1 MTTSST
7 PFQDG
12 QSRDAAYWAEPVS
25 KLKVGRMP
33 TGALNLNV
41 EGRQVVG
48 PLQGFGQM
56 WQKIYRVRLSN
67 AEVKPAEVIKTW
79 KEHFPEFWPKG
90 ERFYAPLTGIAPGE
104 VALINA
110 VLPGGL
116 PLPVSTGMLVIYA
129 DEECFTLMTPQGHP
143 VAAWITFR
151 VREEGSYTV
160 AQVEQLLRTD
170 DPIYEA
176 GFRLLG
182 AKGEDKFWQETLKAL
197 AAHFNVVDEPVQMH
211 KTCVDPK
218 VQWSEARNVW
228 QNAVIRTML
237 YKMASPVLWVGKR
250 LSSASRVR
258 GKGV

>member
-12 QSRDAAYWAEPVS
+12 QPRDDAYWAQPVS

-41 EGRQVVG
+41 EGRHLVG

-56 WQKIYRVRLSN
+56 WQKIFKVRLVG
-67 AEVKPAEVIKTW
+67 ATIKPIEVITSW
-79 KEHFPEFWPKG
+79 KEHFSSFWPKG
-90 ERFYAPLTGIAPGE
+90 YHFIAPLTGIAPGE
-104 VALINA
+104 IALINA

-116 PLPVSTGMLVIYA
+116 PLPVSTGMLVIYV

-143 VAAWITFR
+143 VAAWITFS
-151 VREEGSYTV
+151 VHEEGGCTV

-182 AKGEDKFWQETLKAL
+182 AKGEDKFWQDTLAAL
-197 AAHFNVVDEPVQMH
+197 AAHFGVVDEPVQIY
-211 KTCVDPK
+211 KTCIDPQ
-218 VQWSEARNVW
+218 VQWSEAKNVW
-228 QNAVIRTML
+228 QNAVIRTVF
-237 YKMASPVLWVGKR
+237 YKVISPVLWIGKR
-250 LSSASRVR
+250 LRSLVLSS
-258 GKGV
+258 

>member
-12 QSRDAAYWAEPVS
+12 QPRDDAYWAQPVS

-41 EGRQVVG
+41 EGRHLVG

-56 WQKIYRVRLSN
+56 WQKIFKVRLVG
-67 AEVKPAEVIKTW
+67 ATIKPTEVITSW
-79 KEHFPEFWPKG
+79 KEHFSSFWPKG
-90 ERFYAPLTGIAPGE
+90 YHFIAPLTGIAPGE
-104 VALINA
+104 IALINA
-110 VLPGGL
+110 VVPGGL
-116 PLPVSTGMLVIYA
+116 PLPVSTGMLVIYV

-143 VAAWITFR
+143 VAAWITFS
-151 VREEGSYTV
+151 VHEEGGCTV

-182 AKGEDKFWQETLKAL
+182 AKGEDKFWQDTLTAL
-197 AAHFNVVDEPVQMH
+197 AAHFGVVDEPVQIY
-211 KTCVDPK
+211 KTCIDPR
-218 VQWSEARNVW
+218 VQWSEAKNVW
-228 QNAVIRTML
+228 QNAVIRTVF
-237 YKMASPVLWVGKR
+237 YKVISPVLWIGKR
-250 LSSASRVR
+250 LRSLVLSS
-258 GKGV
+258 

>member
-7 PFQDG
+7 PFQDE
-12 QSRDAAYWAEPVS
+12 QPRDAAYWAEPVS

-56 WQKIYRVRLSN
+56 WQKIFKVRLVG
-67 AEVKPAEVIKTW
+67 AAIKPTEVITSW
-79 KEHFPEFWPKG
+79 KEHFSSFWPKG
-90 ERFYAPLTGIAPGE
+90 YHFIAPLTGIAPGE
-104 VALINA
+104 IALINA

-116 PLPVSTGMLVIYA
+116 PLPVSTGMLVIYV

-143 VAAWITFR
+143 VAAWITFS
-151 VREEGSYTV
+151 VYEEGGCTV

-182 AKGEDKFWQETLKAL
+182 AKGEDKFWQDTLAAL
-197 AAHFNVVDEPVQMH
+197 AAHFGVADEPVQVY
-211 KTCVDPK
+211 KTCIDPK
-218 VQWSEARNVW
+218 VQWSEAKNVW
-228 QNAVIRTML
+228 QNAVIRTVF
-237 YKMASPVLWVGKR
+237 YKMISPVLWVGKR
-250 LSSASRVR
+250 LRSLVISS
-258 GKGV
+258 

>member
-12 QSRDAAYWAEPVS
+12 QSRDDAYWAQPIS

-41 EGRQVVG
+41 EGRHLVG

-56 WQKIYRVRLSN
+56 WQKIFKVRLVG
-67 AEVKPAEVIKTW
+67 ATIKPTEVITSW
-79 KEHFPEFWPKG
+79 KEHFSSFWPKG
-90 ERFYAPLTGIAPGE
+90 YHFIAPLTGIAPGE
-104 VALINA
+104 IALINA

-116 PLPVSTGMLVIYA
+116 PLPVSTGMLVIYV

-143 VAAWITFR
+143 VAAWITFS
-151 VREEGSYTV
+151 VHEEGDCTV

-182 AKGEDKFWQETLKAL
+182 AKGEDKFWQDTLTAL
-197 AAHFNVVDEPVQMH
+197 AAHFGVVDEPVQVY
-211 KTCVDPK
+211 KTCIDPQ
-218 VQWSEARNVW
+218 VQWSEAKNVW
-228 QNAVIRTML
+228 QNAVIRTVF
-237 YKMASPVLWVGKR
+237 YKIISPVLWVGKR
-250 LSSASRVR
+250 LSSALRLP
-258 GKGV
+258 GN

>member
-1 MTTSST
+1 MTTSSM

-12 QSRDAAYWAEPVS
+12 QPRDTAYWAEPVS

-56 WQKIYRVRLSN
+56 WQKIYRVQLSN

-90 ERFYAPLTGIAPGE
+90 ERFYAPLTGMAPGE

-116 PLPVSTGMLVIYA
+116 PLPVSTGMLVIYV

-143 VAAWITFR
+143 VAAWITFS
-151 VREEGSYTV
+151 VHEEGGCTV

-182 AKGEDKFWQETLKAL
+182 ARGEDEFWQDTLMAL
-197 AAHFNVVDEPVQMH
+197 AAHFGMTDEPVQMY
-211 KTCVDPK
+211 KRCIDPK
-218 VQWSEARNVW
+218 VQWSEAKNVW
-228 QNAVIRTML
+228 QNAVIRTVF
-237 YKMASPVLWVGKR
+237 YKMISPVLWVGKR
-250 LSSASRVR
+250 LMSLVLSS
-258 GKGV
+258 

>member
-1 MTTSST
+1 MTNSFS
-7 PFQDG
+7 QSGNG
-12 QSRDAAYWAEPVS
+12 QPRDDAYWAQPVS

-41 EGRQVVG
+41 EGRHLVG

-56 WQKIYRVRLSN
+56 WQKIFKVRLVG
-67 AEVKPAEVIKTW
+67 ATIKPTEVITSW
-79 KEHFPEFWPKG
+79 KEHFSSFWPK
-90 ERFYAPLTGIAPGE
+90 RSHFFVPLTGIAPGE

-116 PLPVSTGMLVIYA
+116 PLPVSTGMLVIYV

-143 VAAWITFR
+143 VAAWITFS
-151 VREEGSYTV
+151 VHEEGGCTV

-182 AKGEDKFWQETLKAL
+182 AKGEDKFWQDTLTAL
-197 AAHFNVVDEPVQMH
+197 AAHFGVVDEPVQIY
-211 KTCVDPK
+211 KTCIDPQ
-218 VQWSEARNVW
+218 VQWSEAKNVW
-228 QNAVIRTML
+228 QNAVIRTVF
-237 YKMASPVLWVGKR
+237 YKVISPVLWIGKR
-250 LSSASRVR
+250 LRSLVLSS
-258 GKGV
+258 